1 MDETTEKNSPRDN
14 AVKVIHKAFSILKYM
29 ASERRTLKITEIA
42 AATEIPKGTVYRILD
57 SLVAEGMVLPR
68 EKEFELGPTTVFLAA
83 GYRGQ
88 AQLAE
93 VARPFLVKLRN
104 ELLET
109 VHLLILENWELFYLD
124 KMESP
129 YQVRMHSRVGGKGN
143 PLRLSAGRAILAILP
158 PEEQSF
164 LLGTAPTSELQH
176 ECEDI
181 RKVGYAIDN
190 EDNEPG
196 LRCVGAAITDDEG
209 FPLGAISISAPIYR
223 FTEEK
228 IPLFGKVVAQIAT
241 EISNAWK
248 DRYKQEEK
256 SDPA

>member
-1 MDETTEKNSPRDN
+1 METSEKDSPRDN

-29 ASERRTLKITEIA
+29 ASERRALKITEIA
-42 AATEIPKGTVYRILD
+42 AATGIPKGTIYRILD

-68 EKEFELGPTTVFLAA
+68 EKEFELGPTTVFLAS

-104 ELLET
+104 EVLET

-143 PLRLSAGRAILAILP
+143 PLRLSAGRAILAIL
-158 PEEQSF
+158 ESTEQSF
-164 LLGTAPTSELQH
+164 LLGAPPSPELQR
-176 ECEDI
+176 ECEAI
-181 RKVGYAIDN
+181 RKVGYAVDN

-196 LRCVGAAITDDEG
+196 LRCVGAAITNSEG
-209 FPLGAISISAPIYR
+209 VPIGAISISAPIYR

-228 IPLFGKVVAQIAT
+228 IPLFGSVVAQTAM

-248 DRYKQEEK
+248 DRYKPD
-256 SDPA
+256 SN

>member
-1 MDETTEKNSPRDN
+1 METSEKDSPRDN

-29 ASERRTLKITEIA
+29 ASERRALKITEIA
-42 AATEIPKGTVYRILD
+42 AATGIPKGTIYRILD

-68 EKEFELGPTTVFLAA
+68 EKEFELGPTTVFLAS

-104 ELLET
+104 EVLET

-143 PLRLSAGRAILAILP
+143 PLRLSAGRAILAIL
-158 PEEQSF
+158 ES
-164 LLGTAPTSELQH
+164 
-176 ECEDI
+176 
-181 RKVGYAIDN
+181 
-190 EDNEPG
+190 
-196 LRCVGAAITDDEG
+196 
-209 FPLGAISISAPIYR
+209 
-223 FTEEK
+223 
-228 IPLFGKVVAQIAT
+228 
-241 EISNAWK
+241 EISSFAS
-248 DRYKQEEK
+248 YL
-256 SDPA
+256 

>member
-1 MDETTEKNSPRDN
+1 MDEIAEKSSPRDN

-29 ASERRTLKITEIA
+29 ASEHRALKITEIA

-57 SLVAEGMVLPR
+57 SLVAQGMAIPR
-68 EKEFELGPTTVFLAA
+68 EKEFELGPTAIFLAA

-93 VARPFLVKLRN
+93 IARPFLVKLRN
-104 ELLET
+104 EVLET

-143 PLRLSAGRAILAILP
+143 PLRLSAGRAILALLP
-158 PEEQSF
+158 AQEQSF
-164 LLGTAPTSELQH
+164 LLGTPPSLELQR
-176 ECEDI
+176 ECEQI
-181 RKVGYAIDN
+181 QKVGYAVDN

-196 LRCVGAAITDDEG
+196 LRCVGAAITNDEG
-209 FPLGAISISAPIYR
+209 FPVGAISISAPIYR

-228 IPLFGKVVAQIAT
+228 IPVFGKLVAQIAL
-241 EISNAWK
+241 EISNARR
-248 DRYKQEEK
+248 DRFHQEEK
-256 SDPA
+256 NASA

>member
-1 MDETTEKNSPRDN
+1 METSEKDSPRDN
-14 AVKVIHKAFSILKYM
+14 AVKVIHKAFSILKCM
-29 ASERRTLKITEIA
+29 ASERRALKITEIA
-42 AATEIPKGTVYRILD
+42 AATGIPKGTVYRILD
-57 SLVAEGMVLPR
+57 SLAAEGMVLPR
-68 EKEFELGPTTVFLAA
+68 EKEFELGPTTVFFAA

-104 ELLET
+104 DVLET

-143 PLRLSAGRAILAILP
+143 PLRLSAGRAILAILEP
-158 PEEQSF
+158 TEQSF
-164 LLGTAPTSELQH
+164 LLGAPPSPELQR
-176 ECEDI
+176 ECEEI
-181 RKVGYAIDN
+181 CLTGYAVDN

-196 LRCVGAAITDDEG
+196 LRCVGAAIVDAEG

-228 IPLFGKVVAQIAT
+228 IPLFGKIVAQTAKD
-241 EISNAWK
+241 ISNAWK
-248 DRYKQEEK
+248 DRFQQGG
-256 SDPA
+256 SNPS